1 MTQKPEPGAIKTF
14 VTAPISFV
22 AGALYPLRVL
32 SLLQQIPQLWSGIV
46 IPIVV
51 NVVVGMILYASLL
64 IPGWRAIAQGTAS
77 IPNWLATQ
85 IARSPE
91 WLSRWLMWIPSV
103 ATVFDELLQGL
114 LALLLLVMTG
124 FLLVQ
129 FGAIFGA
136 PWYGMVAEQIEK
148 ERLGELP
155 VMGSPSLGRIAHD
168 IWRAIAFQLKKLLL
182 LVVIG
187 IPLLLLNFFPPIG
200 NLVASVGGVALA
212 ALMVVLDFIDP
223 PLERRRLRFRTKI
236 GMLIR
241 TIPASVSFA
250 LVCLGLMSIPFLN
263 LIMVPVCV
271 MAGTLFSCDRILPK
285 LKPASDQVAIEP

>member
-1 MTQKPEPGAIKTF
+1 MAQKPEPGAIKTF
-14 VTAPISFV
+14 VTAPISFI

-32 SLLQQIPQLWSGIV
+32 SLLQQTPQLWGGIV
-46 IPIVV
+46 IPILV
-51 NVVVGMILYASLL
+51 NVVVGIILYASLL

-114 LALLLLVMTG
+114 LALLLLVVTG

-148 ERLGELP
+148 QRLGELP
-155 VMGSPSLGRIAHD
+155 VMGSPSLGRIVHD

-200 NLVASVGGVALA
+200 NVIASVGGVALA

-285 LKPASDQVAIEP
+285 LKPVVDEAAIEP

>member
-1 MTQKPEPGAIKTF
+1 MNQEPESETIKTF

-32 SLLQQIPQLWSGIV
+32 SLLQQAPQLWAGIV
-46 IPIVV
+46 VPILV
-51 NVVVGMILYASLL
+51 NVVVGIILYASLL

-77 IPNWLATQ
+77 IPIWLATQ

-91 WLSRWLMWIPSV
+91 WLSRWLTWIPSV

-129 FGAIFGA
+129 FGAILGA

-155 VMGSPSLGRIAHD
+155 VMGSPSLGRIVHD

-200 NLVASVGGVALA
+200 NVIASVGSVALA

-285 LKPASDQVAIEP
+285 LKPTLTKDSFPS

>member
-1 MTQKPEPGAIKTF
+1 MNQKPEPGAIKTF
-14 VTAPISFV
+14 VTAPISFI

-32 SLLQQIPQLWSGIV
+32 SLLQQTPQLWGGIV
-46 IPIVV
+46 IPILV
-51 NVVVGMILYASLL
+51 NIVVGIILYASLL
-64 IPGWRAIAQGTAS
+64 IPGWQAIAQGTAS

-136 PWYGMVAEQIEK
+136 PWYGMVAEQIEQ

-200 NLVASVGGVALA
+200 NVIASVGGVALA

-285 LKPASDQVAIEP
+285 LKSGSDQAAIEP